1 MISNIK
7 KTPSHRINKKTRDK
21 LKEINTS
28 AFVDVMARQFGYDP
42 HTILMDNVIPLNNG
56 ERLVSRAVTIRYL
69 PSRNCLL
76 YTSPSPR
83 DKTVSRMPSSA

>member
-1 MISNIK
+1 MASNIK

-42 HTILMDNVIPLNNG
+42 HTILMDN
-56 ERLVSRAVTIRYL
+56 EL
-69 PSRNCLL
+69 P
-76 YTSPSPR
+76 
-83 DKTVSRMPSSA
+83 

>member
-1 MISNIK
+1 MKNNIK
-7 KTPSHRINKKTRDK
+7 NTPSHRISKKLRLK

-56 ERLVSRAVTIRYL
+56 E
-69 PSRNCLL
+69 
-76 YTSPSPR
+76 
-83 DKTVSRMPSSA
+83 

>member
-1 MISNIK
+1 MTNNIK

-42 HTILMDNVIPLNNG
+42 HTILMDNVIPLIG
-56 ERLVSRAVTIRYL
+56 IKYII
-69 PSRNCLL
+69 
-76 YTSPSPR
+76 
-83 DKTVSRMPSSA
+83 SS